1 MTARLHDKVAIVTG
15 SGGAGLGRAGA
26 RLFAAEGA
34 KVVVLDVRAEG
45 INETLRQIKH
55 EGGEAI
61 GIKTDVRQPSDVEQM
76 VQETLWNYGQIDI
89 LWNNAAI
96 LTKPFVPAEQLSLD
110 DWNETLAVNLTGYF
124 ICAKSVVPHMKQRR
138 SGAIVNTASL
148 GAVTALAPGLLHYA
162 SAKAGVVQMTRVL
175 AAELG
180 PFNIRVNCLLGGGI
194 RGPGGVWTE
203 VFTPPDASPFGDL
216 PATIT
221 PVMPTTEA
229 TRWPTPDEFAAG
241 ALYLVDPASGPV
253 TGVILPVDGGWTS
266 RSFP

>member
-1 MTARLHDKVAIVTG
+1 MTARLRGMVAVVTG

-26 RLFAAEGA
+26 RLFASEGA
-34 KVVVLDVRAEG
+34 KVVVLDVRQEG
-45 INETLRQIKH
+45 INETVRQIKD

-61 GIKTDVRQPSDVEQM
+61 GIKTDVRQPTDVEQM
-76 VQETLWNYGQIDI
+76 VDETLSHYGQIDI

-96 LTKPFVPAEQLSLD
+96 LTKPFVPAEELSLD

-124 ICAKSVVPHMKQRR
+124 LGVKSVVPHMKQRR
-138 SGAIVNTASL
+138 SGAIVSTASL
-148 GAVTALAPGLLHYA
+148 SAVTALAPGLLHYA

-180 PFNIRVNCLLGGGI
+180 PFNIRVNSLLGGGI

-203 VFTPPDASPFGDL
+203 SFAPPEESPFGIL
-216 PATIT
+216 PAIVT

-229 TRWPTPDEFAAG
+229 TRWPTPAEFAAG

-266 RSFP
+266 RAFP